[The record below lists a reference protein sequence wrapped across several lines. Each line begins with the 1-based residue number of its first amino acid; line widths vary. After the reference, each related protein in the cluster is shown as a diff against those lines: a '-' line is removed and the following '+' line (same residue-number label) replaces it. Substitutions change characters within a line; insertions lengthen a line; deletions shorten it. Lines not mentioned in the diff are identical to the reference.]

1 MFLFF
6 ISNSILELTT
16 IVGPYG
22 HTTGIDFGWQ
32 HPFIKGGGNAFFFGP
47 PPFVWLTTSH
57 RQPRSPTGIR
67 GCPSGSLFCPGH
79 YYNDYNDLKGF

>member
-32 HPFIKGGGNAFFFGP
+32 HPFIKGGGQRIFL
-47 PPFVWLTTSH
+47 W
-57 RQPRSPTGIR
+57 SPT
-67 GCPSGSLFCPGH
+67 FCLAHDEPQAAS
-79 YYNDYNDLKGF
+79 